1 MIIYLI
7 FVAGFIALLIF
18 ISTKIRNAANAAYEP
33 EIIRRENFQIFK
45 PEGYLNPV
53 EWTQAKPF
61 EAYTREVGERAS
73 GRLRKSLVKLT
84 VSDGLSFDNLRKEI
98 KANAQTF
105 VSTEFDENA
114 PQGQR
119 ICLIETKKEND
130 DEVITVFLN
139 KLVESRPQKK
149 TFNLEI
155 SILEN
160 YRDEFE
166 DRINQMLESF
176 TVKQSIL
183 SE

>member
-1 MIIYLI
+1 MLIYLL
-7 FVAGFIALLIF
+7 FVAAFIALLIF
-18 ISTKIRNAANAAYEP
+18 ISTKIRNAASAAYEP
-33 EIIRRENFQIFK
+33 EIVERENFQIYK

-73 GRLRKSLVKLT
+73 GRLRKSLVNLT
-84 VSDGLSFDNLRKEI
+84 VSDGLNFDNLRKEL
-98 KANAQTF
+98 KRDAQTF

-114 PQGQR
+114 PEGQR

-130 DEVITVFLN
+130 DEVVTVFLN
-139 KLVESRPQKK
+139 KLVESRSQKK

-160 YRDEFE
+160 FRDEFD
-166 DRINQMLESF
+166 DRINRMLESF
-176 TVKQSIL
+176 TLK
-183 SE
+183 